1 MLLWPPQNKNGVL
14 RRSVHKILKIF
25 KNSNFTAVHLPD
37 TGWRYTRLPYQTH
50 RKVYIHC
57 RHTHVRLH
65 YFKTLQTQMVA
76 NFLFKNMSNYLTS
89 CWAWPWHWMTF
100 FVRLSE
106 IHREKKFWVRS
117 LYLTPTQ
124 SIGLCVRGAL
134 QSPWVELGAGLC
146 WSRSCYL
153 TEQLCWVTFKV
164 THGNLLKT
172 GLTFCV
178 FIHRISSSRHLVFVQ
193 LIKNNVRNYWCTMS
207 WDHIKLKIGQI
218 CCSV

>member
-1 MLLWPPQNKNGVL
+1 MESLRPSVHFSCNSFSYHMVALYHIGISGKLACCYDLPKTKMESL

-37 TGWRYTRLPYQTH
+37 TRWRYTRLPYQAH

-76 NFLFKNMSNYLTS
+76 NFLFKNRSNYLTS

-106 IHREKKFWVRS
+106 IHIEKKF
-117 LYLTPTQ
+117 
-124 SIGLCVRGAL
+124 
-134 QSPWVELGAGLC
+134 
-146 WSRSCYL
+146 
-153 TEQLCWVTFKV
+153 
-164 THGNLLKT
+164 
-172 GLTFCV
+172 
-178 FIHRISSSRHLVFVQ
+178 
-193 LIKNNVRNYWCTMS
+193 
-207 WDHIKLKIGQI
+207 
-218 CCSV
+218 